1 MLMLIVWLAVVGVLL
16 YLFNQFVTMDPR
28 FKTAINALVCL
39 GAFIYAVRVLTGHRI
54 LPL

>member
-1 MLMLIVWLAVVGVLL
+1 MITLIVVLAVVGVAL

-28 FKTAINALVCL
+28 FKSAINALVCL
-39 GAFIYAVRVLTGHRI
+39 AAFLYVVGILTGHRI